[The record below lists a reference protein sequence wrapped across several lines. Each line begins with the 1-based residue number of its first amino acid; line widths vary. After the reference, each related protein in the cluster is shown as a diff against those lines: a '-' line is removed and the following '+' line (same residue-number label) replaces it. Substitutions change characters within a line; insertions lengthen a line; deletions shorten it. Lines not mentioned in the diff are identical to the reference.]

1 MLVPSSSIL
10 FLRGP
15 AFLFLCIFHVTAHSG
30 DTFMYLWLV
39 FTYIM
44 LRKELVVPWWE
55 EGKVFPATFNFSYL
69 WNWGLL
75 PGTKSP

>member
-1 MLVPSSSIL
+1 MLVSSSSIL

-30 DTFMYLWLV
+30 DTFMYLWLISM
-39 FTYIM
+39 YIVV
-44 LRKELVVPWWE
+44 RKELVVLWWE
-55 EGKVFPATFNFSYL
+55 GGKVSLVAFNFSYL

-75 PGTKSP
+75 PGTRSP